1 MSAHA
6 PPLNV
11 LGSELKSCSTDPMTG
26 WFRDGCC
33 RTDAADRGLHT
44 VCIVATAEFL
54 AFSRAEGNDLSTP
67 RPEYAFP
74 GLLPGDRW
82 CLCATRWRDAYAAGM
97 APQVV
102 LEATHLNTLGVVTLD
117 QLREFAVTA

>member
-1 MSAHA
+1 MSAPSQA
-6 PPLNV
+6 LNV
-11 LGSELKSCSTDPMTG
+11 LGKPLQPCSTDPMTG

-33 RTDAADRGLHT
+33 RGDPADRGLHLICA
-44 VCIVATAEFL
+44 VMTAEFL
-54 AFSRAEGNDLSTP
+54 RFSKAEGNDLSTP
-67 RPEYAFP
+67 RPEYGFP

-102 LEATHLNTLGVVTLD
+102 LEATHLNALGVVTLD
-117 QLREFAVTA
+117 QLREYAAA